1 MLTFSLGV
9 RMLTFNVNREN
20 NREGSSC
27 SLLVRQKHNLCEGR
41 MNNVEVVCPLIINQ
55 WSAGS
60 SRDKT
65 VDRESEC
72 GQSGAQGVERRER
85 CVTDSR

>member
-1 MLTFSLGV
+1 
-9 RMLTFNVNREN
+9 
-20 NREGSSC
+20 
-27 SLLVRQKHNLCEGR
+27 
-41 MNNVEVVCPLIINQ
+41 MNNVEVVCPLISNQ

-65 VDRESEC
+65 VDRESVDR
-72 GQSGAQGVERRER
+72 GGAEGVESRER